1 MLLDI
6 KLWPQPISTI
16 SLHCNSQVTMSKAFS
31 KVYNGKTKH
40 ISLRHEYIRE
50 LISDRTI
57 IIVYV
62 RSFNNLA
69 NPFTKCL
76 SKDLVRS
83 TIASMGLR
91 PLN

>member
-1 MLLDI
+1 M
-6 KLWPQPISTI
+6 PQPISSI
-16 SLHCNSQVTMSKAFS
+16 SLHCNSQITMSKAFS
-31 KVYNGKTKH
+31 KVYDGKTKH

-50 LISDRTI
+50 LISDMI
-57 IIVYV
+57 ITIVYV
-62 RSFNNLA
+62 RSCNNLA

-83 TIASMGLR
+83 IIACMSLR

>member
-1 MLLDI
+1 M
-6 KLWPQPISTI
+6 PQPISSI
-16 SLHCNSQVTMSKAFS
+16 SLHCNSQITMSKAFS
-31 KVYNGKTKH
+31 KVYDGKTKH

-50 LISDRTI
+50 LISDMI
-57 IIVYV
+57 ITIVYV
-62 RSFNNLA
+62 RSCNNLS

-83 TIASMGLR
+83 IIASMSLR

>member
-6 KLWPQPISTI
+6 KLWPQPISSI
-16 SLHCNSQVTMSKAFS
+16 SLHCNSQVTMSKSFS
-31 KVYNGKTKH
+31 KVYNEKTKH
-40 ISLRHEYIRE
+40 ISLIHEYIME
-50 LISDRTI
+50 LISDRI
-57 IIVYV
+57 ITIVYV
-62 RSFNNLA
+62 RSCNNLA
-69 NPFTKCL
+69 NLFTKCL

>member
-1 MLLDI
+1 M
-6 KLWPQPISTI
+6 PQPISSI
-16 SLHCNSQVTMSKAFS
+16 SLHCNSQITMSKAFS
-31 KVYNGKTKH
+31 KVYDGKTKH

-50 LISDRTI
+50 LISDMI
-57 IIVYV
+57 ITIVYV
-62 RSFNNLA
+62 RSCNNLA

-83 TIASMGLR
+83 IIVSMSLR